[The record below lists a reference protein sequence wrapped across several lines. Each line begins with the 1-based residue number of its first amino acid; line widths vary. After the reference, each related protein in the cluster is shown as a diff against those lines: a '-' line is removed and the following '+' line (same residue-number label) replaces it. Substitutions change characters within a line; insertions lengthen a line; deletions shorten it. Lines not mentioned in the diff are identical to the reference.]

1 MISAVDPNREYSKIA
16 GIAGINQRERTP
28 APKSQRKLKRIEGA
42 GSFPGRLEARSF
54 SFLIIE
60 VPICE
65 R

>member
-1 MISAVDPNREYSKIA
+1 LAKDPDSQYPKIA
-16 GIAGINQRERTP
+16 GIITGINQRERTP